1 LVSDIETGL
10 WVLNP
15 EYPSVSRAEIQL
27 LIRFGGVG
35 GTAMFDTT
43 SAMLYGVEYV
53 YWHNQGDTLWPDATG
68 KITIA
73 QTGSLQDSL
82 VWPSTVSPVT
92 FIPESRSYSLG
103 SGIFVRDTLYTDVY
117 GSVPE
122 TEAFWTVAQ
131 SARGWELTSAQSE
144 SAQWTLT
151 ALDGRTVAQGR
162 AEGGRLTLDYPASSG
177 IYVLETVTGQ
187 GQRSSQKLLRP

>member
-1 LVSDIETGL
+1 
-10 WVLNP
+10 
-15 EYPSVSRAEIQL
+15 
-27 LIRFGGVG
+27 
-35 GTAMFDTT
+35 
-43 SAMLYGVEYV
+43 V
-53 YWHNQGDTLWPDATG
+53 Y
-68 KITIA
+68 
-73 QTGSLQDSL
+73 
-82 VWPSTVSPVT
+82 
-92 FIPESRSYSLG
+92 F
-103 SGIFVRDTLYTDVY
+103 
-117 GSVPE
+117 SVPE